1 MAQKKQSLCLNISLN
16 VKCLKIAIGCFPFC
30 HYSMKMNM
38 TISLLCHILL
48 ILLYKILAYS
58 LTLPSHIK
66 GKLWAS
72 RKNDKAIKIIIKTQ
86 ILWWKTLEG
95 KRRLTVRVRV
105 KFFYSILN
113 LSRLTHDV
121 TCSRLCPDGK
131 SMRRQCQMKTLLGSN
146 HN

>member
-1 MAQKKQSLCLNISLN
+1 MFKHLPECEMCKDCYWLFSLLSLLNEDEHDNIS
-16 VKCLKIAIGCFPFC
+16 FTS
-30 HYSMKMNM
+30 H
-38 TISLLCHILL
+38 ISNTALQNHE
-48 ILLYKILAYS
+48 ILAYS
-58 LTLPSHIK
+58 LTLPSHVK

-72 RKNDKAIKIIIKTQ
+72 RKDDKAIKIIIKTQ
-86 ILWWKTLEG
+86 ILWWKTMEG
-95 KRRLTVRVRV
+95 KRRLRVRVRV

-113 LSRLTHDV
+113 LPRLTHDV